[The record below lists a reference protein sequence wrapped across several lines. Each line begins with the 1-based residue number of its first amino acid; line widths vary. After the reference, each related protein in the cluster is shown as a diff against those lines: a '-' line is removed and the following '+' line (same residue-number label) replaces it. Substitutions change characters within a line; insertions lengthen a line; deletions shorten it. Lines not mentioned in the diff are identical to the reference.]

1 MEIRDNFTVD
11 LEKHKL
17 STMKRCWNICVCKR
31 KNNQKEDEI
40 RAQGIKKI
48 SLNSD
53 LIFYAKN

>member
-17 STMKRCWNICVCKR
+17 STIKRCWNIFVCKR
-31 KNNQKEDEI
+31 KNNKKEDEI

-48 SLNSD
+48 SSDSD
-53 LIFYAKN
+53 LIFCTKN